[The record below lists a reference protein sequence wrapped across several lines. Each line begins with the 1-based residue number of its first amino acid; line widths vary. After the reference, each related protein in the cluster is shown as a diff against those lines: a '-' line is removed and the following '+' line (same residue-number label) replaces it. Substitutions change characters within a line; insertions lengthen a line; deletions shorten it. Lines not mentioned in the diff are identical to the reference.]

1 MRLLF
6 HFNLSLLYKIKVR
19 QSNVYCTKLWCTK
32 GQDAP
37 NMKLHI
43 RFWFWITVIFLIHL
57 FFFKNKAKRLGVY
70 CKQKLVDRFNM
81 IFYIVLSW
89 LNVKFAFSKLC
100 FFYSSKPKINRTNF
114 QTRERIIFGNI
125 NISTFFGQKL
135 GYVFDSWAYYI
146 RKITIR
152 NSLLLKDVKAYCFSG
167 TKRRL

>member
-1 MRLLF
+1 MMHKRSRCPEHEVAYTLLIL
-6 HFNLSLLYKIKVR
+6 NY
-19 QSNVYCTKLWCTK
+19 
-32 GQDAP
+32 P
-37 NMKLHI
+37 N
-43 RFWFWITVIFLIHL
+43 FLNIIH
-57 FFFKNKAKRLGVY
+57 FFFSKIRLKVGV
-70 CKQKLVDRFNM
+70 CIVNGNGTLVDRFNM